1 MMSRLKPLADSAR
14 CALQPNGGAGM
25 IRAHVT
31 ADDVLIL
38 TEGGME
44 VARCMADEQGAEA
57 LSDPTLRKVAL
68 MHIRGRR
75 DMARGKK
82 MYRPVELIR

>member
-1 MMSRLKPLADSAR
+1 
-14 CALQPNGGAGM
+14 M
-25 IRAHVT
+25 IRAHLV
-31 ADDVLIL
+31 DDVLII

-44 VARCMADEQGAEA
+44 VARCLADEQGAEA
-57 LSDPTLRKVAL
+57 LRDPTLRKVAL

-75 DMARGKK
+75 DMARGEK